1 MPTQTT
7 TSAAFPW
14 RPDVSVFAAADAVPD
29 ALILQCSTVAGSIS
43 GDEPSLRVAYVDD
56 AAADFVA
63 QASPIPEADSDLAE
77 VTVYTSKVSQL
88 VRLSNELYA
97 QAGTAQQL
105 SQSVSRALVKRADQA
120 FISEADP
127 SPNNAPS
134 AGLLNI
140 AGTVAGDQVSGSL
153 DALVDLVAQLQ
164 ANGSTPTHIVIDPL
178 GWSELRKLKFGTG

>member
-1 MPTQTT
+1 M
-7 TSAAFPW
+7 
-14 RPDVSVFAAADAVPD
+14 
-29 ALILQCSTVAGSIS
+29 
-43 GDEPSLRVAYVDD
+43 
-56 AAADFVA
+56 
-63 QASPIPEADSDLAE
+63 
-77 VTVYTSKVSQL
+77 YTSKVSQL

-105 SQSVSRALVKRADQA
+105 SQSVSRALVKRADPGVHQRRP
-120 FISEADP
+120 DP

-164 ANGSTPTHIVIDPL
+164 ANGSNPDPHRDRPARVVGVAQAEVRHRL
-178 GWSELRKLKFGTG
+178 